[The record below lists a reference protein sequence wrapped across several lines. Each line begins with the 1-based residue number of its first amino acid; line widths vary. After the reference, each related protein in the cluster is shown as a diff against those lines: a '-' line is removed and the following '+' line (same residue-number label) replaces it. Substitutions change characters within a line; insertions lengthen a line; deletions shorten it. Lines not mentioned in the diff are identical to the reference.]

1 MCSKLGIVTSKKD
14 PASMNIRKVLLDLE
28 DWYLSEY
35 TFKDE
40 PILESKKYYLITIR
54 DDLIFSDY
62 LKNLP
67 IPITGLIFAS
77 RHESKSKIPCLL
89 VHFPGNWTDSAPYG
103 GRPRSLS
110 IADPLRMKALFIT
123 LLNVHHEYN
132 LKGITVGIEVTHHG
146 PTDLNFPSVFIEI
159 GSSLEMWKN
168 PKLGEIISRT
178 ILEHEKNI
186 PDNNTIALGFGGPHY
201 APNFVKIITQKK
213 FALSHIAP
221 KVRKKA
227 VSKAFKMLKE
237 IVGVSIKPPD
247 PEKYIISFGKELGL
261 SGKCIKLALFISQS
275 AKERGLGIGKD
286 PAGLAAA
293 ALYFASLELG
303 EKRTQKRIA
312 EVAAI
317 TEVTVRN
324 RYRELRKKLNDI
336 FSQPH
341 FMNLE

>member
-77 RHESKSKIPCLL
+77 RHESKSKIPSLL

-221 KVRKKA
+221 KYVLDYIDKNIILH
-227 VSKAFKMLKE
+227 AFERSNPVPE
-237 IVGVSIKPPD
+237 IAILDWKGMSREHRMRIKD
-247 PEKYIISFGKELGL
+247 LISTY
-261 SGKCIKLALFISQS
+261 
-275 AKERGLGIGKD
+275 LGIDVIKT
-286 PAGLAAA
+286 
-293 ALYFASLELG
+293 SE
-303 EKRTQKRIA
+303 I
-312 EVAAI
+312 
-317 TEVTVRN
+317 
-324 RYRELRKKLNDI
+324 
-336 FSQPH
+336 
-341 FMNLE
+341 

>member
-1 MCSKLGIVTSKKD
+1 MFYNREDDEIPKQCPYCGSKEIIVYDGYIVCGNCGFIIDEVRITPEREWRIFNSTDISRKSRTSKLTMLEAPEDMSRTAIKEDNGKYSTVPISSPIEKSFVRIKYILEEFANKLKLTAVTRVTAIRLLSLYIHKK
-14 PASMNIRKVLLDLE
+14 NIREKE
-28 DWYLSEY
+28 
-35 TFKDE
+35 
-40 PILESKKYYLITIR
+40 
-54 DDLIFSDY
+54 
-62 LKNLP
+62 KNAMVAAALYA
-67 IPITGLIFAS
+67 AS
-77 RHESKSKIPCLL
+77 RMT
-89 VHFPGNWTDSAPYG
+89 N
-103 GRPRSLS
+103 
-110 IADPLRMKALFIT
+110 
-123 LLNVHHEYN
+123 
-132 LKGITVGIEVTHHG
+132 
-146 PTDLNFPSVFIEI
+146 
-159 GSSLEMWKN
+159 N
-168 PKLGEIISRT
+168 PKPL
-178 ILEHEKNI
+178 
-186 PDNNTIALGFGGPHY
+186 D
-201 APNFVKIITQKK
+201 KIIRVT
-213 FALSHIAP
+213 

-341 FMNLE
+341 LLSKALL